1 MSLKVL
7 ILGINGFI
15 GSSLLEHCLGK
26 TDWQLIG
33 LDLSENKIS
42 EFLKH
47 PRLTFKKGDLNYE
60 IVWIEQQIQ

>member
-15 GSSLLEHCLGK
+15 GSSLLEHCLVK

-33 LDLSENKIS
+33 
-42 EFLKH
+42 FLNIH
-47 PRLTFKKGDLNYE
+47 VSPLKKAT
-60 IVWIEQQIQ
+60 